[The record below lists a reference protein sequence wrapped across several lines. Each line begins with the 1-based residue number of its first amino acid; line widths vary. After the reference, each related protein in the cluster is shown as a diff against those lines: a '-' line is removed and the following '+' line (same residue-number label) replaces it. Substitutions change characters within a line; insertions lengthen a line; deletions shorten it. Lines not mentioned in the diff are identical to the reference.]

1 MKVHAGIYAHIGR
14 YHHLLL
20 WLALSSTWDFFFFLN
35 HSNKPKIINN
45 IKNIQVTDS
54 LKDGGK
60 LQK

>member
-1 MKVHAGIYAHIGR
+1 MQVYMHISEDITICCFG
-14 YHHLLL
+14 LLL
-20 WLALSSTWDFFFFLN
+20 AALEIFFFLN